1 MGSIQ
6 SAGYHACIVGGTVRD
21 LILGEK
27 VQDVDIAT
35 DMPMDLLRSR
45 FGCYDIG
52 KSKQFGLVLVK
63 YGRATFEVAQFR
75 STAHRGG
82 ALAEIFAADAAL
94 RDFTINALALTGE
107 GVLLDPMGGLPDLRA
122 KILRA
127 AGSAEE
133 RLLEDVLRMLRAPR
147 FAARFGLEIE
157 DSLRIAIR
165 RHSRRIGSVAR
176 ERISGEILKM
186 AALDGE
192 RFATALEEMDSLDL
206 LREVLPEVHAL
217 KGLPQSPEWHPEGD
231 VFVHTLAALRC
242 NESRDPEL
250 NLAIL
255 CHDLGK
261 AKTYKLIDGRHTFH
275 GHDQAGREIVARLAG
290 RLGLKRA
297 MGDRLAFVAAEH
309 MRAKL
314 IGEMKPSKVQRL
326 IDDPAWPLLKATT
339 LCDCAA
345 AGIAG
350 RLACLEG
357 EIEQA
362 EKRASVWRARQENGS
377 NYILSGAEIMR
388 IAGLP
393 PGPRIGELM
402 RAVRDWALDN
412 DIMDRDRWIEY
423 VKFRARE

>member
-1 MGSIQ
+1 
-6 SAGYHACIVGGTVRD
+6 
-21 LILGEK
+21 L
-27 VQDVDIAT
+27 
-35 DMPMDLLRSR
+35 
-45 FGCYDIG
+45 
-52 KSKQFGLVLVK
+52 
-63 YGRATFEVAQFR
+63 
-75 STAHRGG
+75 
-82 ALAEIFAADAAL
+82 
-94 RDFTINALALTGE
+94 LTGE
-107 GVLLDPMGGLPDLRA
+107 GELLDPMGGLLDLRA
-122 KILRA
+122 KVLRA

-133 RLLEDVLRMLRAPR
+133 RLLEDALRMLRAPR
-147 FAARFGLEIE
+147 FAARFGLEID
-157 DSLRIAIR
+157 DSLRLAIRRLAIR
-165 RHSRRIGSVAR
+165 RHARRIGSVAR

-192 RFATALEEMDSLDL
+192 RFAAALEEMDSLDL

-242 NESRDPEL
+242 NESRDSEL

-261 AKTYKLIDGRHTFH
+261 AKTYKLIDGRRTFH

-297 MGDRLAFVAAEH
+297 LGDRLAFVAAEH

-362 EKRASVWRARQENGS
+362 EKRAAVWRARQEKGS

-393 PGPRIGELM
+393 PGSRIGELM

-423 VKFRARE
+423 VKSRARE